1 MLSFS
6 QGGHPRAVAAKKRVL
21 GLIVGLGLGAGVFY
35 YKRIAR
41 ALEAGPNSGLMLA
54 HADLRKVLNA
64 VRSGDIA
71 SLAEYLNTMI
81 TGLANAGATLSAIA
95 AVTPH
100 ICITQLTRSAAIPII
115 SILDCVRAELEGG
128 SVRRLALFG
137 TRYVIES
144 DMFGSLPN
152 VDIVRPTGAEV
163 SLIDG
168 VYKGLAARGYGIAE
182 DRETLN
188 KVGLALCE
196 REHVDVVLLA
206 GTDLSMLFECE
217 EPAFPSLDCSVV
229 HIRAIL
235 GRLTGS

>member
-1 MLSFS
+1 MN
-6 QGGHPRAVAAKKRVL
+6 AVASKKGVL

-41 ALEAGPNSGLMLA
+41 AFEEGSNPALMLA
-54 HADLRKVLNA
+54 HADLRKVLDA

-71 SLAEYLNTMI
+71 SLAEYLNIMI
-81 TGLANAGATLSAIA
+81 TGLANAGATFSAIS

-100 ICITQLTRSAAIPII
+100 VCITQLTRSAAIPII
-115 SILDCVRAELEGG
+115 SVLDSVRAEFEEVPG
-128 SVRRLALFG
+128 RRIALFG
-137 TRYVIES
+137 TRYVIET

-152 VDIVRPTGAEV
+152 ADIVRPTDAEV

-168 VYKGLAARGYGIAE
+168 VYKELAVRGYGIAE
-182 DRETLN
+182 DREVLN
-188 KVGLALCE
+188 RVGLALCE
-196 REHVDVVLLA
+196 REHVDIILLA

-229 HIRAIL
+229 HIRTIL
-235 GRLTGS
+235 GRLVRS